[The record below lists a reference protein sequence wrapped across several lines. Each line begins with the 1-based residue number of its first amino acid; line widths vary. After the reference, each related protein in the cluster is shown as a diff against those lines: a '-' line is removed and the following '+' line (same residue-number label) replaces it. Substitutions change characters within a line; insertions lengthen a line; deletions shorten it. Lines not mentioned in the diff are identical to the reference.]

1 MSQAAKANGKIL
13 VVEDDPEIR
22 EVVRDV
28 LQDEGYAVVTA
39 TNGKEGLE
47 RLRQMARPCLVL
59 LDLLMPV
66 MNGGEFLTALRTT
79 DVLATLPVVV
89 FSAWSEEAQKIRD
102 DTQGF
107 VEKPVS
113 LPALLDTVTKFC
125 APGADHERR

>member
-1 MSQAAKANGKIL
+1 MSLAADAHGKIL

-66 MNGGEFLTALRTT
+66 MNGGEFLSVLRTT

-113 LPALLDTVTKFC
+113 LPVLLDTVTKFC
-125 APGADHERR
+125 APGADHERG

>member
-1 MSQAAKANGKIL
+1 MNAVGRPQGRIL

-22 EVVRDV
+22 EVVSDV

-39 TNGKEGLE
+39 TNGQEGLE
-47 RLRQMARPCLVL
+47 RLRHMPPPCLIL

-66 MNGGEFLTALRTT
+66 MNGGEFLSALRTT
-79 DVLATLPVVV
+79 GAHADLPVVV
-89 FSAWSEEAQKIRD
+89 FSAWSEEARKMRD

-113 LPALLDTVTKFC
+113 LPALLDMVTKFC
-125 APGADHERR
+125 AQRHGSGS